1 MKFIYFGY
9 DFMLGCV
16 EQLCTEGHDL
26 IGIFTFP
33 CDNIFNFNTAT
44 HALAQSLN
52 IPITETK
59 VKPEDIDSYIAAGAE
74 IFFAAGY
81 PYKIPPIDED
91 QAYGINLHP
100 SLLPQGRGMMPTPT
114 IIMNAP
120 EAAGITIH
128 KITNRYDAGDIIDQT
143 PFTLDPK
150 ETVDTYATR
159 VALTA
164 NEITV
169 RVFDDIKQYW
179 IMAKPQSNAE
189 STIFPTP
196 DDDMRTIDWGRPLEE
211 IDAKARA
218 FGRYGCLAYIES
230 QRWVIYDHDILQ
242 ITHSDTPGTTALP
255 HLGQKIVATTDGYFI
270 IKSGEILE

>member
-1 MKFIYFGY
+1 MRFVYFGY
-9 DFMLGCV
+9 DFMLGSV
-16 EQLCTEGHDL
+16 EELKKNGHDL

-44 HALAQSLN
+44 HALAKSLN

-59 VKPEDIDSYIAAGAE
+59 ARPEDIESYLAAGAE

-81 PYKIPPIDED
+81 PYKIPPIDEEK
-91 QAYGINLHP
+91 AYGINLHP
-100 SLLPQGRGMMPTPT
+100 SFLPKGRGMMPTPT
-114 IIMNAP
+114 IIMSAP

-164 NEITV
+164 PEMTA

-179 IMAKPQSNAE
+179 MMAKPQNNTD

-196 DDDMRTIDWGRPLEE
+196 DDDLSLIH
-211 IDAKARA
+211 I
-218 FGRYGCLAYIES
+218 
-230 QRWVIYDHDILQ
+230 
-242 ITHSDTPGTTALP
+242 
-255 HLGQKIVATTDGYFI
+255 
-270 IKSGEILE
+270 